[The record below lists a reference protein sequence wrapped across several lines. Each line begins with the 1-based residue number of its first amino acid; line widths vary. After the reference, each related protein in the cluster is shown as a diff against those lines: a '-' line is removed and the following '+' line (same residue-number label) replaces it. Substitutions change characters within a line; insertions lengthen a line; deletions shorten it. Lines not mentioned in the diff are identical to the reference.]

1 MDIKT
6 RQMKIR
12 NDSKIIRTIKG
23 ILSMYWLQKDNIK
36 PRKLTPCIMS
46 LKKLYILFISNK
58 PNNTNQQN
66 NTAPN
71 RNDYSKNIQIFKHT
85 TYDKNIL
92 SNCQEK
98 KSVLFISNKS
108 NNSTNHNNN
117 ASNCR
122 ANGNNIKTHN
132 NITYDKSILSNCQEM
147 KSVLF
152 IYNTSNNSTNYSHSA
167 SNRRANGNK
176 IQVLKHITY
185 DRSILSNC
193 QEMRN
198 KLHNV
203 VYSGCI

>member
-1 MDIKT
+1 
-6 RQMKIR
+6 MKIR
-12 NDSKIIRTIKG
+12 NDSKIIRAIKG

-46 LKKLYILFISNK
+46 LKKLYILFIPNK

-98 KSVLFISNKS
+98 KSVLFI
-108 NNSTNHNNN
+108 
-117 ASNCR
+117 
-122 ANGNNIKTHN
+122 
-132 NITYDKSILSNCQEM
+132 
-147 KSVLF
+147 
-152 IYNTSNNSTNYSHSA
+152 YNTSNNSTNYNHSA
-167 SNRRANGNK
+167 SNSNNNCHN